1 MKLSLVLKDIFSVVF
16 LALLL
21 PLVIT
26 SLTHSQTF
34 GFSLVFFCI
43 LCVCILVA
51 AVASKE
57 RFNFLSN
64 LSTKKTVFI
73 FCLLLCL
80 TSIVQVNYALNNHVY
95 PTADFEA
102 IFTGAKEAIGNGFK
116 LTESNTYF
124 LWYPFNRGALFFQI
138 FTDYVTYKLF
148 GILPGSVVANNIVNI
163 ICINVG
169 ITFTFLCAKK
179 IYGNYISLIL
189 SAMLFLFLPYYAMI
203 PYFYSHT
210 YCFPF
215 ISVCLFFLVKYYYA
229 NDTRQRIT
237 SLILSGVFC
246 AISAILYS
254 TGYVLAVGFLIF
266 ILLKSNLKTSL
277 INFVVFVVSLAVVLV
292 CFQTL
297 VNISGII
304 DFTLAEQEGF
314 PATYWIYTGLIS
326 GDGGGIGVFSEQA
339 FQLMKNASSLSERS
353 EIMNELI
360 IERLKE
366 LGISGIVQLFYTKHI
381 LVWSAPLYL
390 APVGVPGFYNEAINC
405 LLFVL
410 MPFSVIKDL
419 TLKKL
424 SPLLAGK
431 IAVFG
436 LMLLL
441 MLSESRGFYKFGFSG
456 ILLLISLDGVVFI
469 KDVLFLIVSKISK
482 IKNHEK

>member
-1 MKLSLVLKDIFSVVF
+1 MKLSLLLKNIFSAVF
-16 LALLL
+16 LMLLL
-21 PLVIT
+21 PLAIT
-26 SLTHSQTF
+26 AFTHSVTF
-34 GFSLVFFCI
+34 GFSLVFFCVM
-43 LCVCILVA
+43 CVCVLVA
-51 AVASKE
+51 LLACKDYLK
-57 RFNFLSN
+57 FLNN
-64 LSTKKTVFI
+64 LSAKKTVLL
-73 FCLLLCL
+73 FCLLLGL
-80 TSIVQVNYALNNHVY
+80 ASIVQVDYALNNHVY
-95 PTADFEA
+95 PAADFEA

-138 FTDYVTYKLF
+138 FTDYITYKLF
-148 GILPGSVVANNIVNI
+148 GILPGNVVANNIVNI

-169 ITFTFLCAKK
+169 ITFAFLCAKK
-179 IYGNYISLIL
+179 IYGNYISLVF
-189 SAMLFLFLPYYAMI
+189 SALLFLFLPYYAMI

-215 ISVCLFFLVKYYYA
+215 ISASLFFIVRYYYA
-229 NDTRQRIT
+229 IDTRQRIT
-237 SLILSGVFC
+237 SLMLSGVFC
-246 AISAILYS
+246 AVAAILYS

-266 ILLKSNLKTSL
+266 ILLNSKHKSAL
-277 INFVVFVVSLAVVLV
+277 INFVIFAVSLSIVLF

-314 PATYWIYTGLIS
+314 PASYWIYTGLIS
-326 GDGGGIGVFSEQA
+326 GDGGGVGVFSEQA
-339 FQLMKNASSLSERS
+339 FQLMKNASSLTERT
-353 EIMNELI
+353 EIMNALI
-360 IERLKE
+360 VERLNE

-381 LVWSAPLYL
+381 SVWSSPLYL
-390 APVGVPGFYNEAINC
+390 APIGIPGFYNEAINC
-405 LLFVL
+405 LLFIL

-431 IAVFG
+431 IAIFG

-456 ILLLISLDGVVFI
+456 ILLLVSLDGVVVI
-469 KDVLFLIVSKISK
+469 KDIIFTIVSKVSK
-482 IKNHEK
+482 SKTHEN

>member
-1 MKLSLVLKDIFSVVF
+1 MKLSLLLKNVFSAVF
-16 LALLL
+16 LILLL
-21 PLVIT
+21 PLVVT
-26 SLTHSQTF
+26 SFTHSETF
-34 GFSLVFFCI
+34 GFSLVFFCMI
-43 LCVCILVA
+43 SVCVLVA
-51 AVASKE
+51 LVACKDYFS
-57 RFNFLSN
+57 FLNN
-64 LSTKKTVFI
+64 LSAKKTVLI
-73 FCLLLCL
+73 FCLMLCL
-80 TSIVQVNYALNNHVY
+80 TFVVQVNYAIDNHVY

-102 IFTGAKEAIGNGFK
+102 IFTGAKEAIGNGLK

-138 FTDYVTYKLF
+138 FTDYATYKIF
-148 GILPGSVVANNIVNI
+148 GVLPGSVIANNIVNI

-179 IYGNYISLIL
+179 IYGNFISLVM
-189 SAMLFLFLPYYAMI
+189 SVMLFLFLPYYAMI

-215 ISVCLFFLVKYYYA
+215 ISASLFFLVKYFYA
-229 NDTRQRIT
+229 TSTRQRLI
-237 SLILSGVFC
+237 SLIASGVFC
-246 AISAILYS
+246 ATAAILYS
-254 TGYVLAVGFLIF
+254 TGYVLTVGFLIF
-266 ILLKSNLKTSL
+266 ILLNSKHKSAL
-277 INFVVFVVSLAVVLV
+277 INFGVFAVSLAVVLV

-326 GDGGGIGVFSEQA
+326 GDGGGVGVFSEQA
-339 FQLMKNASSLSERS
+339 FQLMKNASSLTERT
-353 EIMNELI
+353 EIMNALI
-360 IERLKE
+360 FERLNE
-366 LGISGIVQLFYTKHI
+366 LKLSGILQLFYTKHI
-381 LVWSAPLYL
+381 SVWSSPLYL
-390 APVGVPGFYNEAINC
+390 APIGIPGFYNEAINC
-405 LLFVL
+405 LLFIL

-456 ILLLISLDGVVFI
+456 ILLLTSLDGVIFI
-469 KDVLFLIVSKISK
+469 KDIVFLKLL
-482 IKNHEK
+482 KNKNRK